1 MIPDFLPT
9 MSDHRGACG
18 RPVRSSL
25 VILAVIVVMAGVGL
39 QGSAEGR
46 RPGDE
51 QLLAVRNRIQQ
62 FENRLA
68 SIASETKSAE
78 KERER
83 LQTQVDL
90 AEARVEEVELELT
103 SSRNEVVLLKEETA
117 AISRDLEQRRAWL
130 ATHLELVSLL
140 GRPGP
145 LQLFWDGARG
155 GHLEDAVGVVV
166 TLTAGQAQMVKEYN
180 RMQAERA
187 ARQAELS
194 RILERAGREMAE
206 LRERR
211 KTLGSARQ
219 EMDRRLDRL
228 KGQERSA
235 ESQLADMRAREVAL
249 ERLLGVVGQKK
260 RFTAKEPMQRYRGAL
275 PWPAPGRVVQT
286 FGKHFLSRYA
296 TYTVC
301 NGLRLAVAPGA
312 PVEALYPGQ
321 VAYARHFKGYGNMV
335 VIDHGG
341 EVFSLVAGLSSIHAR
356 VDQRVDMGTR
366 LGVAGLER
374 EEGNLYL
381 EIRVGGKPQDPK
393 RWLQLE

>member
-1 MIPDFLPT
+1 MKLRSYASLILQ
-9 MSDHRGACG
+9 RGALR
-18 RPVRSSL
+18 RPVRL
-25 VILAVIVVMAGVGL
+25 ICAVPVIVMGLCL
-39 QGSAEGR
+39 QGWAQDPP
-46 RPGDE
+46 PGDG
-51 QLLAVRNRIQQ
+51 QLDAVRDRIQQ
-62 FENRLA
+62 YEKKLA
-68 SIASETKSAE
+68 TIEREKESARV
-78 KERER
+78 ERER

-103 SSRNEVVLLKEETA
+103 SSRNEVIRLTEETA
-117 AISRDLEQRRAWL
+117 AISQDLAHRREWL

-145 LQLFWDGARG
+145 LQLVWDGARG
-155 GHLEDAVGVVV
+155 GHLEDSVGVIV

-180 RMQAERA
+180 LMQADRA

-194 RILERAGREMAE
+194 RILERAGREMTE
-206 LRERR
+206 LGERR
-211 KTLGSARQ
+211 QMLGSARQ
-219 EMDRRLDRL
+219 MMDRRLDSL

-235 ESQLADMRAREVAL
+235 ESQLADMRAREAAL
-249 ERLLGVVGQKK
+249 ERLLGVVGKKK

-275 PWPAPGRVVQT
+275 PWPAPGQVVRT
-286 FGKHFLSRYA
+286 FGKHFLPRYA

-301 NGLRLAVAPGA
+301 NGLRLAVGPGT
-312 PVEALYPGQ
+312 PVKALYPGQ

-356 VDQRVDMGTR
+356 VDQRVDMGTQ
-366 LGVAGLER
+366 LGVAGLEKVD
-374 EEGNLYL
+374 GNLYL

-393 RWLQLE
+393 GWLQLK